1 MNEPAST
8 QRLIP
13 ALSGVPVR
21 CAIGERVFDGGDSL
35 LDDELARANWA
46 LPWSDLM
53 MTMFV
58 LFAALLAAQTLHAR
72 AEHGRQAAA
81 HAARLR
87 TAAIERKQPAQP
99 EVAPPAPPS
108 PAAPAPAA
116 AIPAAPTPA
125 AAPAP
130 SPPANKALEP
140 LTRIDVLARSHDAVR
155 ASKLENVE
163 VALLKDQSV
172 KVSVEGPMFFA
183 PGQAELRPQVKQ
195 FLDRLARIIKQTPYD
210 IHVVGHTDDRA
221 IDTGRYPS
229 NWELS
234 VLRASRVARY
244 LIDSGGIDPSRFSVI
259 GRGEYDPATA
269 NTDARS
275 RALNRRVE
283 IIITRDIG
291 KTRGDSH
298 E

>member
-1 MNEPAST
+1 M
-8 QRLIP
+8 
-13 ALSGVPVR
+13 
-21 CAIGERVFDGGDSL
+21 GERVFDGGNSL

-72 AEHGRQAAA
+72 ADHRKQEAA
-81 HAARLR
+81 HAAQLR
-87 TAAIERKQPAQP
+87 TAAIKREKPAQP
-99 EVAPPAPPS
+99 KVAPPAPPS
-108 PAAPAPAA
+108 PAPAAAIPDAPAPAA
-116 AIPAAPTPA
+116 A
-125 AAPAP
+125 PAP
-130 SPPANKALEP
+130 GPSANKALEP
-140 LTRIDVLARSHDAVR
+140 LTQIDVLARSHDAVR
-155 ASKLENVE
+155 ESKLENVE
-163 VALLKDQSV
+163 VALLEDQSV

-183 PGQAELRPQVKQ
+183 PGQAELRPEVKQ

-221 IDTGRYPS
+221 INTGRYPS

-269 NTDARS
+269 NTDPRS

>member
-1 MNEPAST
+1 MNEPMSA
-8 QRLIP
+8 QQLIP
-13 ALSGVPVR
+13 DFAGAPVR
-21 CAIGERVFDGGDSL
+21 SALGERVYDGGESL
-35 LDDELARANWA
+35 LDDDVMRANWA

-58 LFAALLAAQTLHAR
+58 LFAALFAAQSFRAR
-72 AEHGRQAAA
+72 VDHSKLEAAHTAALRSAALQREKLAERKLPQPAAA
-81 HAARLR
+81 RPAAP
-87 TAAIERKQPAQP
+87 T
-99 EVAPPAPPS
+99 S
-108 PAAPAPAA
+108 APAPAA
-116 AIPAAPTPA
+116 A
-125 AAPAP
+125 P
-130 SPPANKALEP
+130 SAPANKVLEP
-140 LTRIDVLARSHDAVR
+140 LTQIDVLARSHDAVR
-155 ASKLENVE
+155 ESKLKHVE
-163 VALLKDQSV
+163 VALLKDRSV

-183 PGQAELRPQVKQ
+183 PGRANLRPEVKQ
-195 FLDRLARIIKQTPYD
+195 FLDRLAQVIKQTPYD

-221 IDTGRYPS
+221 INTGRYPS